1 MILADKI
8 MKLRKQNG
16 WSQEDLAEK
25 MDVSRQ
31 SVSKWESAQSIPDLD
46 KLLKLSQLFGV
57 STDYLLKDEV
67 EETELV
73 VDSYQPENIRKIEL
87 EEANDY
93 IEKNERA
100 SFITAVGVFL
110 CILSPATL
118 IFLVGLSA
126 GMEISENIANG
137 IGIVI
142 LLIMVAIAVV
152 LFIVAGTITSPYD
165 FIENEDFTI
174 SYGVEGMAEDRIKK
188 NQHVA
193 MIKMCAGVVLCILCA
208 LPLITAALVT
218 ENEMIICGMV
228 SLLLFM
234 VGVAVFLFIT
244 SASEKTAC
252 QKLLQQGDYTR
263 ENKRMNTKLERVGSV
278 YWGLVTAAYLAWS
291 FITMRWEMTWIVWPV
306 AGVAFGAVAA
316 ITKAVIGAKEA

>member
-31 SVSKWESAQSIPDLD
+31 SVSKWESAQSIPDID

-73 VDSYQPENIRKIEL
+73 VDSYQPENSRRIEL

-93 IEKNERA
+93 IEKNEKA
-100 SFITAVGVFL
+100 SLLTAVGVSL
-110 CILSPATL
+110 CIFSPAVL
-118 IFLVGLSA
+118 IFLAGLEND
-126 GMEISENIANG
+126 MKISETIASG
-137 IGIVI
+137 IGIVV

-152 LFIVAGTITSPYD
+152 LFIIAGTITSPYA
-165 FIENEDFTI
+165 FIETEEFSI
-174 SYGVEGMAEDRIKK
+174 SYGVEGMVEDRMKK
-188 NQHVA
+188 NQHVV
-193 MIKMCAGVVLCILCA
+193 MIKMCAGIVLCILCA
-208 LPLITAALVT
+208 LPLIIASLST

-234 VGVAVFLFIT
+234 VAMAVFLFIT
-244 SASEKTAC
+244 SGAEKKAC
-252 QKLLQQGDYTR
+252 RKLLQQGDYTR

-291 FITMRWEMTWIVWPV
+291 FLTMRWDMTWIVWPV
-306 AGVAFGAVAA
+306 AGVTFGAVVA
-316 ITKAVIGAKEA
+316 IAKTVIGIKEA